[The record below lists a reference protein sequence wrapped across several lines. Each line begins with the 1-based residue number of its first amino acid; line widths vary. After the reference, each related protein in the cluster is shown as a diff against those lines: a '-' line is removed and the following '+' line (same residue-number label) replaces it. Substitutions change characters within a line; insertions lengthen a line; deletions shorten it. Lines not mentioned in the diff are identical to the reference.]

1 VIRLV
6 ADDATVVALY
16 NSGRELGLVPAP
28 LKDGSLLLRRT
39 LLVLATTMSFAVL
52 GICGVAYAAVIQCEA
67 GVLDC
72 IGTDQPDTIT
82 GTKGPDRIRG
92 LEGGDTIDARGGQDL
107 LDGGGGNNILHG
119 RSGPDGLFG
128 EGGDDTLFGESRG
141 DTFQGAGGS
150 NEYFGASGADDILA
164 NQSRTGETETVS
176 AGPGNDTI
184 NADDTF
190 FFEAER
196 DNIDCGSGKDIV
208 SADSAD
214 DIAANCE
221 DVR

>member
-52 GICGVAYAAVIQCEA
+52 GIGGVAYAAVIQCEA

-107 LDGGGGNNILHG
+107 LDGGEGNNILHG

>member
-1 VIRLV
+1 
-6 ADDATVVALY
+6 VVALY

-28 LKDGSLLLRRT
+28 LKDGSLLMRRT

-52 GICGVAYAAVIQCEA
+52 GIGGVAYAAVIQCEA

-72 IGTDQPDTIT
+72 FGTDQPDTIT

-107 LDGGGGNNILHG
+107 VDGGEGNNILHG

>member
-1 VIRLV
+1 MRLV

-28 LKDGSLLLRRT
+28 LKDGSLLMRRT

-52 GICGVAYAAVIQCEA
+52 GIGGVAYAAVIQCEA

-72 IGTDQPDTIT
+72 FGTDQPDTIT

-107 LDGGGGNNILHG
+107 VDGGEGNNILHG

>member
-1 VIRLV
+1 M
-6 ADDATVVALY
+6 D
-16 NSGRELGLVPAP
+16 GGL
-28 LKDGSLLLRRT
+28 LMRRT
-39 LLVLATTMSFAVL
+39 LLVMATTMSFAVL
-52 GICGVAYAAVIQCEA
+52 VVGGVAYALNIQCDGEGDQNPA
-67 GVLDC
+67 LGAC
-72 IGTDQPDTIT
+72 EGTNDPGDTIT
-82 GTKGPDRIRG
+82 GTKGIDDIRA
-92 LEGGDTIDARGGQDL
+92 LEGDDTVDARGGRDL
-107 LDGGGGNNILHG
+107 VVGNEGDDTLHG